1 MEFAVLGP
9 LSVRVNGR
17 TLSLGGPK
25 QRALL
30 ALLLLKPNE
39 VVSRDRLID
48 ALWGER
54 PPPTAQRSL
63 DSYVSRLRTL
73 LGPDRIERRPPGY
86 AIRVDA
92 DEFDLARF
100 EVLFEQG
107 RAAAAIG
114 DAAKASV
121 ILGEALALWRG
132 PALADLQHE
141 QFPGSDVERLE
152 ERRLLAVEA
161 RIDAELELGRGG
173 ELVGEL
179 ERLVAEQPFRE
190 RLLGQLMLGLYRAG
204 RQADA
209 LAVYQAFRRRFAQEL
224 GLEPRAE
231 LRGLERRILEQDPS
245 LAGSIASP
253 PARRPRRVR
262 RVRLVA
268 AALALAAVAA
278 SAITGVEL
286 GTGGSSAS
294 PARGSTAG
302 VFELGSGS
310 AVVAGSSL
318 DGEPTAMAEDAS
330 SIWLAEPDASRVVRI
345 DQASR
350 RVVETIPVSGT
361 PAALAIG
368 GRAVWVASLLGSTL
382 TRIDPTTYTTTPIDL
397 GGARASALAFGF
409 GHLWVADTTDDTLLG
424 FDPAGTLRQTIQL
437 DLDPT
442 ALAVGAHA
450 LWVAGQGDNGEG
462 LLERID
468 PHSGA
473 SIPIRVGDGP
483 VAAAVGD
490 SAVWVANSLDSTVSK
505 VDPES
510 ETVVRTISVGSNP
523 VALAINGGTVAV
535 ANEYASSV
543 SRIDAPSGVV
553 KGTTAVGGGPTA
565 LVSAGGRIW
574 VGTRTLGAHRGNTLV
589 LLHTRP
595 LALDPALQG
604 DLPPPVSNGLTYDTL
619 LAHPHTGGPQAL
631 LLIPDLAEK
640 IPTPTDDGTTYTFQL
655 RPQPIY
661 YSDGRIV
668 RASDFRRAIERLI
681 RVLPQHSGNS
691 TIIGASA
698 CTANRCDLRR
708 GIVTDD
714 AARTITFHLRT
725 PDPYFLEET
734 AWIATAPVP
743 PGTPLHVTS
752 AHPIPATGPYMI
764 ASANNREI
772 RYVRNPHFREWS
784 HAAQPDGNPDEIVM
798 RYGLTPAQET
808 REVEEGKADWT
819 GGAAE
824 PIPAALQPEVLTRFP
839 AQLHY
844 FPVAETDFL
853 RLNTTQ
859 APFNDLRVRQALN
872 LAIDRA
878 ALVRMWGPAIATP
891 TCQVLPPSFLGYRR
905 YCPYTRGGP
914 RADGRW
920 TAPDL
925 KQARRLVAASGT
937 QGEQITVWGARDG
950 PIHETTVVPYIVGVL
965 RRLGYHARAR
975 LVPSKYI
982 DDHSQRLGKT
992 IQLIP
997 AGLANGATG
1006 DFFTF
1011 ACSTFGR
1018 SNHRWFCDQQLE
1030 RTIHAADTREARNH
1044 RAAGILWARIDRE
1057 LVDRAAWVPM
1067 VNVRWVD
1074 FVSARVHNY
1083 EADPTVGLIADQV
1096 WLR

>member
-1 MEFAVLGP
+1 VEFAVLGP
-9 LSVRVNGR
+9 LEVRVNGR

-30 ALLLLKPNE
+30 ALLLLNPNE

-54 PPPTAQRSL
+54 PPPAAQRSL

-73 LGPDRIERRPPGY
+73 LGPDRVERRPPGY

-92 DEFDLARF
+92 DELDLARF

-121 ILGEALALWRG
+121 ILGEALALWHG

-141 QFPGSDVERLE
+141 QFPGPEVERLE
-152 ERRLLAVEA
+152 ERRLLALEQ
-161 RIDAELELGRGG
+161 RIDAQLEVGAGS

-179 ERLVAEQPFRE
+179 ERLVAENPFRE
-190 RLLGQLMLGLYRAG
+190 RLLGQLMLALYRAG

-209 LAVYQAFRRRFAQEL
+209 LAAYQAFRRRFAQEL
-224 GLEPRAE
+224 GLKPSAE
-231 LRGLERRILEQDPS
+231 LRGLERRILEQDRS
-245 LAGSIASP
+245 LAGSIGSP
-253 PARRPRRVR
+253 PAPRPRRVR

-268 AALALAAVAA
+268 VALALAAVAA

-286 GTGGSSAS
+286 GTRGSSAS
-294 PARGSTAG
+294 SVGGSTAG

-310 AVVAGSSL
+310 AVVAG
-318 DGEPTAMAEDAS
+318 GGKPTAMAEDAS
-330 SIWLAEPDASRVVRI
+330 SIWLAQPDASRVVQIER
-345 DQASR
+345 ASR
-350 RVVETIPVSGT
+350 QVEKIPVSGT
-361 PAALAIG
+361 PTALAIG

-382 TRIDPTTYTTTPIDL
+382 TRIDPTTYTKTPINL
-397 GGARASALAFGF
+397 GGVRATALAFGF
-409 GHLWVADTTDDTLLG
+409 GRLWVADATDNTLLG
-424 FDPAGTLRQTIQL
+424 FDPGGTLRQTVQL

-442 ALAVGAHA
+442 ALAVGARA
-450 LWVAGQGDNGEG
+450 LWVAGQGDNAAG
-462 LLERID
+462 LLERVD
-468 PHSGA
+468 PHSGVR
-473 SIPIRVGDGP
+473 IPIRVGDGP
-483 VAAAVGD
+483 VAVAVGD
-490 SAVWVANSLDSTVSK
+490 SAVWVANSLDSTVAK

-510 ETVVRTISVGSNP
+510 DTVVRTISVGSNP
-523 VALAINGGTVAV
+523 VALAIDGGSVAV

-543 SRIDAPSGVV
+543 SRIDARSGVV

-574 VGTRTLGAHRGNTLV
+574 VGTRTLGAHRGGTLV

-604 DLPPPVSNGLTYDTL
+604 DLPPTVSDGLTYDAL

-631 LLIPDLAEK
+631 LLIPDLAER

-655 RPQPIY
+655 RPQRIY

-668 RASDFRRAIERLI
+668 RASDFRRAIERLFRI
-681 RVLPQHSGNS
+681 GVATSGNN
-691 TIIGASA
+691 TIIGGRA
-698 CTANRCDLRR
+698 CTDRQCDLRR
-708 GIVTDD
+708 GIVTNDT
-714 AARTITFHLRT
+714 ARTISFHLRA
-725 PDPYFLEET
+725 PDPYFLDKLS
-734 AWIATAPVP
+734 WLGTAPVP
-743 PGTPLHVTS
+743 PGTPLHPTS
-752 AHPIPATGPYMI
+752 AHPIPATGPYMV

-772 RYVRNPHFREWS
+772 RYVRNPHFGEWS

-798 RYGLTPAQET
+798 RYGLTSAQET
-808 REVEEGKADWT
+808 REVEEDKADWT

-824 PIPAALQPEVLTRFP
+824 PIPAALQREVMTRFP

-844 FPVAETDFL
+844 FPFAETDFL

-859 APFNDLRVRQALN
+859 APFNDPRVRQALN
-872 LAIDRA
+872 LAIDRS
-878 ALVRMWGPAIATP
+878 ALVRMWGRAIATP

-905 YCPYTRGGP
+905 YCPYTRAP
-914 RADGRW
+914 RADGVW

-925 KQARRLVAASGT
+925 AGARRLVAASGT
-937 QGEQITVWGARDG
+937 KGEQVTVWGRSDG
-950 PIHETTVVPYIVGVL
+950 PIHETTVVPYTVGVL

-975 LVPSKYI
+975 LVLSKYL
-982 DDHSQRLGKT
+982 DDHPQLGKT

-997 AGLANGATG
+997 DGLANGTTG
-1006 DFFTF
+1006 DFFSA
-1011 ACSTFGR
+1011 ACSPFGK
-1018 SNHRWFCDQQLE
+1018 SNRRWFCGPQLE
-1030 RTIHAADTREARNH
+1030 RTIRAATTLEARNH
-1044 RAAGILWARIDRE
+1044 RAAGTRWARIDRE
-1057 LVDRAAWVPM
+1057 FVNRAAWVPM
-1067 VNVRWVD
+1067 VNVRWVE
-1074 FVSARVHNY
+1074 FVSAHVHNY